1 MKILLKTLKRIG
13 ITLLVLVVGFVITVS
28 LRQNLTYEAPYPDI
42 KASKDSSVIA
52 HGKDLALGPA
62 HCASCHSTAN
72 ADSLIALGQEVPL
85 SGGFEFKIPP
95 VATIYSPNI
104 TSDSTHGIGKRT
116 DGEIARALRYGVR
129 ADGTA
134 MFDFMPF
141 HNVSDEDLTA
151 IVSYVR
157 SLKPVNKPRKQHEI
171 EPMGRIIKAFMVEP
185 VWPSE
190 KIQKSVKV
198 DTTAEY
204 GRYLAHNVANC
215 VGCHTRRG
223 LAGGYTGEQFAGGNK
238 MGELITPNIT
248 PDSSSRIYGWS
259 EEAFIA
265 RLKGGKVI
273 PQSEMPWNSFKRMND
288 NQLKAIYRYLQTVK
302 PAKMPKEG

>member
-1 MKILLKTLKRIG
+1 MKTFLKTLKWIG
-13 ITLLVLVVGFVITVS
+13 IFVLVLIVGFVVTVS
-28 LRQNLTYEAPYPDI
+28 LRQNLTYEAPYPAI
-42 KASKDSSVIA
+42 KASKDSAVIA
-52 HGKDLALGPA
+52 HGRDLALGPA
-62 HCASCHSTAN
+62 HCASCHSTEN

-104 TSDSTHGIGKRT
+104 TPDSTHGIGKRT

-157 SLKPVNKPRKQHEI
+157 SLKPVSKPRKEHVI
-171 EPMGRIIKAFMVEP
+171 EPMGKVIKAFLVEP

-190 KIQKSVKV
+190 KIQKSVKM

-223 LAGGYTGEQFAGGNK
+223 LAGGYTGELFAGGNNI
-238 MGELITPNIT
+238 GGLITPNIT

>member
-1 MKILLKTLKRIG
+1 MKTFLKTLKWIG
-13 ITLLVLVVGFVITVS
+13 ISIVAIVAIFTVTVS
-28 LRQNLTYEAPYPDI
+28 MRQNLTYEAPYPNI
-42 KASKDSSVIA
+42 KASKDSAIIA
-52 HGKDLALGPA
+52 HGRNLALGPA
-62 HCASCHSTAN
+62 HCASCHSTAD
-72 ADSLIALGQEVPL
+72 ADSLIALGLEVPL
-85 SGGFEFKIPP
+85 SGGYEFKIPP

-104 TSDSTHGIGKRT
+104 TPDSTHGIGKRT

-141 HNVSDEDLTA
+141 HNVSDDDLTA
-151 IVSYVR
+151 LVSYVR
-157 SLKPVNKPRKQHEI
+157 SLKPVSKPRKEHEF
-171 EPMGRIIKAFMVEP
+171 EPMGRIVKAFLVEP
-185 VWPSE
+185 VGPNE
-190 KIQKSVKV
+190 PIQKSVKI

-215 VGCHTRRG
+215 VGCHTQRG
-223 LAGGYTGEQFAGGNK
+223 LTGGYTGELLAGGNDI
-238 MGELITPNIT
+238 GGLITPNIT
-248 PDSSSRIYGWS
+248 PDSSSKIYGWS